1 MLTYLLIII
10 TLYLAGNAYIF
21 IRAKQA
27 LKVKSLGVKIF
38 LTVLFW
44 ICALSFFGTMLTRN
58 LEMPVFISHSMYTIG
73 TSWLI
78 FTLYMALFLLLF
90 DILKLFKVVYK
101 YRFYLSLV
109 FTLGL
114 LGCGKAA
121 LKKYVEMINAQHPNL
136 ILISGDL
143 IDNSVVPLY
152 TENMAE
158 ELANLKAPMGIYMV
172 LGNHE
177 YISGIDESIRYIKST
192 QIQLLRDSVVTLPNG
207 IQLIGR
213 DDRHNRKRHSL
224 QELMVNIDKSKPII
238 LLDHQPFDLEKTE
251 AAGIDLQFSGHTH
264 HGQIW
269 PINWVTDYIFEQSHG
284 YRQWGN
290 SHVYVSSGLSL
301 WGPPFR
307 IGTHSE
313 MVIFNFQ

>member
-101 YRFYLSLV
+101 YRFYLSKKI
-109 FTLGL
+109 
-114 LGCGKAA
+114 CGNDKCAA
-121 LKKYVEMINAQHPNL
+121 SRP
-136 ILISGDL
+136 D
-143 IDNSVVPLY
+143 
-152 TENMAE
+152 
-158 ELANLKAPMGIYMV
+158 
-172 LGNHE
+172 
-177 YISGIDESIRYIKST
+177 
-192 QIQLLRDSVVTLPNG
+192 
-207 IQLIGR
+207 
-213 DDRHNRKRHSL
+213 
-224 QELMVNIDKSKPII
+224 
-238 LLDHQPFDLEKTE
+238 
-251 AAGIDLQFSGHTH
+251 
-264 HGQIW
+264 
-269 PINWVTDYIFEQSHG
+269 TD
-284 YRQWGN
+284 
-290 SHVYVSSGLSL
+290 
-301 WGPPFR
+301 
-307 IGTHSE
+307 
-313 MVIFNFQ
+313 